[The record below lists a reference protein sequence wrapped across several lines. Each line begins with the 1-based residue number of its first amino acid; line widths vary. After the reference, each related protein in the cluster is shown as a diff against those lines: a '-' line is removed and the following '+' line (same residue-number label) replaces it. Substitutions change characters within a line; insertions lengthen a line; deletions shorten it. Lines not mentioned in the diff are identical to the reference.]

1 MNVPQRCAAE
11 ADSGRNIGQAAFH
24 EHHVRSV
31 DRNVGSRS
39 DRDAYIRAGERRSVV
54 HAVADHDDFSL
65 FLESADD
72 ALLAVGKYAGND
84 LVHAGFCA
92 DSLCRALVIAGE
104 HNNVYAHVPHLLYG
118 LRTVV
123 LYDVGNGDYADKRS
137 AACKKQRSFPFL
149 GQALG
154 SFCRFIGYCYLS
166 AYEFEAAAEKL
177 RSVKRRGKAVS
188 GQGFKA
194 LDLKSSELFLL
205 CPLSYRAS

>member
-1 MNVPQRCAAE
+1 M
-11 ADSGRNIGQAAFH
+11 
-24 EHHVRSV
+24 
-31 DRNVGSRS
+31 
-39 DRDAYIRAGERRSVV
+39 
-54 HAVADHDDFSL
+54 
-65 FLESADD
+65 
-72 ALLAVGKYAGND
+72 
-84 LVHAGFCA
+84 
-92 DSLCRALVIAGE
+92 
-104 HNNVYAHVPHLLYG
+104 YAHVPHLLYG

-154 SFCRFIGYCYLS
+154 SFCRFIGHGYLS